1 VYSGATQFSGHCQPD
16 RKGTLVELFHFKLLN
31 YFFSSCRR
39 FFVATLFLFLDFH
52 IWVFTFNDKNTL
64 SKIKKKKKCP
74 LSAVELRRLWFA
86 AADFF
91 LYRGEAR
98 TRELQREG
106 ILLSAELYAHRLLQ

>member
-1 VYSGATQFSGHCQPD
+1 MIKIPYP
-16 RKGTLVELFHFKLLN
+16 RL
-31 YFFSSCRR
+31 RR
-39 FFVATLFLFLDFH
+39 
-52 IWVFTFNDKNTL
+52 
-64 SKIKKKKKCP
+64 KKKFP